1 MREWWVLVQEQPHCH
16 WELRIRLMS
25 TSFPLPHYTSPCH
38 GYSPNPTLLSWLPPH
53 AAAMATTELLQL
65 MTSET
70 ETYDSYGYGIA
81 MEWLQL
87 QLWLWP
93 ISDALHKATITAIPA
108 ARPPSQLRLLFQQI
122 QDYLLPQLLFLLLAA
137 CCLLHLP
144 SHQHTLLYSHQSYCC
159 CCHCHCH
166 TAILIANKTD
176 ILVDIETFFW
186 HTSYSCWQEG

>member
-16 WELRIRLMS
+16 WELRIRLADGALIS
-25 TSFPLPHYTSPCH
+25 TATLHLSCH

-70 ETYDSYGYGIA
+70 ENYDKNYGYGIA

-93 ISDALHKATITAIPA
+93 IMDALLHKATITAIPA
-108 ARPPSQLRLLFQQI
+108 ARPPSQLLLFQQI
-122 QDYLLPQLLFLLLAA
+122 QDYLLSQLLFLLLAA

-166 TAILIANKTD
+166 TAIHIANETD
-176 ILVDIETFFW
+176 IWLI
-186 HTSYSCWQEG
+186 